1 MSHLRIEHRMN
12 GQVAILDLFGRLTMG
27 EGSVTLREGV
37 RRVLAEGHK
46 DILINMRDVGYVD
59 SSGLGELISA
69 FSTAKRE
76 HARLKLINLAN
87 RVHGLLQ
94 LTKLLTIFETFE
106 NEEDAIRSFEALGAT
121 SAPL

>member
-12 GQVAILDLFGRLTMG
+12 GQVAILDLYGRLTMG
-27 EGSVTLREGV
+27 EGSVLLRESV
-37 RRVLAEGHK
+37 RRLLTDGQK

-59 SSGLGELISA
+59 SSGLGELVSA

-76 HARLKLINLAN
+76 NGRLKLVNLAS

-94 LTKLLTIFETFE
+94 MSKLLTVFETFE
-106 NEEDAIRSFEALGAT
+106 SEQDAVRSFEALSAT
-121 SAPL
+121 PAPM

>member
-1 MSHLRIEHRMN
+1 MSHLRIEHRTN

-27 EGSVTLREGV
+27 EGSGTRREGV

-69 FSTAKRE
+69 FSTAR
-76 HARLKLINLAN
+76 R
-87 RVHGLLQ
+87 
-94 LTKLLTIFETFE
+94 
-106 NEEDAIRSFEALGAT
+106 
-121 SAPL
+121 